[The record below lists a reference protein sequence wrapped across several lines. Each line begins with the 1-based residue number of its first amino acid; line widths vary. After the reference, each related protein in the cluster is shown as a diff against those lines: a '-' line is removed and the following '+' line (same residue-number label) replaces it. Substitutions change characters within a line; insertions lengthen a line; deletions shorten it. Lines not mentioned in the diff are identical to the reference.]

1 MSSVEKMIR
10 DNNAEADALKV
21 AFEMSAMTIPVK
33 TKELTF
39 NTSKNEV
46 SISMPGQPTYT
57 YADYERT
64 ILTFTTD
71 YGQNTIAQL
80 ELTTNGDQPP
90 VVRRMAYS
98 GGARWMIM
106 GKPRFDGGGNWQA
119 TTFNFTVQTAIEG
132 TLSAK
137 MVWQ

>member
-21 AFEMSAMTIPVK
+21 AFEMSAMNIPVK

-46 SISMPGQPTYT
+46 SISMSGQPTYT

-64 ILTFTTD
+64 ILTFNTD
-71 YGQNTIAQL
+71 YGQNTLAQL
-80 ELTTNGDQPP
+80 ELTTNGEYPP
-90 VVRRMAYS
+90 VVRRLAYS

-106 GKPRFDGGGNWQA
+106 GAPRFDGGGDWVA
-119 TTFNFTVQTAIEG
+119 TTFNFTVHSAIEG

>member
-1 MSSVEKMIR
+1 MINVEKQIR
-10 DNNAEADALKV
+10 DLNNEADALKV

-39 NTSKNEV
+39 NTSKNSV
-46 SISMPGQPTYT
+46 TITIPGQQPVT

-64 ILTFTTD
+64 ILTFTTNL
-71 YGQNTIAQL
+71 GQNTIAQL
-80 ELTTNGDQPP
+80 ELTTNGNYPP
-90 VVRRMAYS
+90 VVRRLAYN

-106 GKPRFDGGGNWQA
+106 GGPRFDGGGNWAA
-119 TTFNFTVQTAIEG
+119 TTYNFTVHSAIDG

>member
-1 MSSVEKMIR
+1 MSSVEKMVR

-21 AFEMSAMTIPVK
+21 AFEMSAMNIPVK
-33 TKELTF
+33 TRELAF

-71 YGQNTIAQL
+71 RGQNTLAQL
-80 ELTTNGDQPP
+80 ELTTNGEYPP
-90 VVRRMAYS
+90 VVRRLAYS

-106 GKPRFDGGGNWQA
+106 GAPRFDGGGNWVT
-119 TTFNFTVQTAIEG
+119 TTFNFTVHSAIDG
-132 TLSAK
+132 NLSAK
-137 MVWQ
+137 MIWQ

>member
-1 MSSVEKMIR
+1 MINVEKQIR
-10 DNNAEADALKV
+10 DLNNEADALKV

-39 NTSKNEV
+39 NTSKNSV
-46 SISMPGQPTYT
+46 TISMPGQQTVT

-71 YGQNTIAQL
+71 LGQNTIAQL
-80 ELTTNGDQPP
+80 ELSTNSPNPP
-90 VVRRMAYS
+90 IVRRLAYS

-106 GKPRFDGGGNWQA
+106 NEPRFDGGGNWVS
-119 TTFNFTVQTAIEG
+119 TKHEFTVQTAIDG